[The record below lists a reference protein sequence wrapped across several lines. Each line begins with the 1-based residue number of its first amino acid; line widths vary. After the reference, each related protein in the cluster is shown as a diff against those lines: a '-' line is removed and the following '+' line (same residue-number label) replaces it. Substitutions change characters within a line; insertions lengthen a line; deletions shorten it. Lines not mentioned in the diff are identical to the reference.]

1 MKSVDSQSPSEHPS
15 RRRHAAGQPGFAV
28 KAARKLAHV
37 GYDIRGPV
45 MDAAQRLEDDGHQVL
60 KLNIGNPAPF
70 GFETPEEIIRDV
82 IHHLPQAT
90 GYCDSKGLYSARKA
104 VMQHCQRVGIA
115 GVEVED
121 VYIGNGVSE
130 LVMLALQ
137 ALLESGDEVLI
148 PSPDFPLW
156 SAATTLCGGRAVHY
170 RCDETADW
178 APDLDH
184 LAQQLS
190 PRTRALV
197 VINPNN
203 PTGAVYSEA
212 VLRELAEFASK
223 HGLVLLADEI
233 YDKVVYDGAR
243 HIPLASLYGEGLSL
257 TFGGLS
263 KTYRAAGFRTG
274 WMIVSGDKRAGRS
287 YIEGLNLLATLR
299 LCANVPTQHAVQTA
313 LGGYQ
318 SIDDLV
324 APGGRLHE
332 QRNRAVALLNDI
344 PGISCTTPKGALYL
358 FPKIDTARF
367 NIRDDEQFVL
377 DFLEAEKVLLVHGRG
392 FSWPEPDHFRIVF
405 LPHVRDLEAG
415 IGALGRFLES
425 YRQR

>member
-15 RRRHAAGQPGFAV
+15 RRRHAAGQPGFSV

-121 VYIGNGVSE
+121 VFIGNGVSE

-148 PSPDFPLW
+148 PAPDFPLW

-212 VLRELAEFASK
+212 VLKELAAFASE

-243 HIPLASLYGEGLSL
+243 HIPLASLYSEGLSL

-274 WMIVSGDKRAGRS
+274 WMIVSGNKRAGRS

-299 LCANVPTQHAVQTA
+299 LCANVPTQYAVQTA

-332 QRNRAVALLNDI
+332 QRNRAVELLNDI

-415 IGALGRFLES
+415 IGALARFLDG

>member
-1 MKSVDSQSPSEHPS
+1 MKSIEPTQPTSHPS
-15 RRRHAAGQPGFAV
+15 RQRVSASDPAYRVA
-28 KAARKLAHV
+28 AARKLGNV

-70 GFETPEEIIRDV
+70 GFDTPEEIIRDV

-104 VMQHCQRVGIA
+104 VMQHCQRVGIE
-115 GVEVED
+115 GVEVDD
-121 VYIGNGVSE
+121 VFIGNGVSE
-130 LVMLALQ
+130 LVMLSLQ
-137 ALLESGDEVLI
+137 ALLEPGDEVLI
-148 PSPDFPLW
+148 PAPDFPLW
-156 SAATTLCGGRAVHY
+156 SAATTLCGGAPVHY
-170 RCDETADW
+170 RCDEGADW
-178 APDLDH
+178 APDLAR
-184 LAQQLS
+184 LEKLVS

-203 PTGAVYSEA
+203 PTGAVYSRE
-212 VLRELAEFASK
+212 VLDELAAFARR
-223 HGLVLLADEI
+223 HGLVVLADEI
-233 YDKVVYDGAR
+233 YDKVIYDDAE
-243 HIPLASLYGEGLSL
+243 HLPLASIFQDGVAL

-274 WMIVSGDKRAGRS
+274 WMIVSGNKRAARS

-299 LCANVPTQHAVQTA
+299 LCANVPTQHAVQAA

-318 SIDDLV
+318 SINDLV

-358 FPKIDTARF
+358 FPRIDTARF

-377 DFLEAEKVLLVHGRG
+377 DFLQAEKVLLVHGRG

-415 IGALGRFLES
+415 IGALARFLEG